1 MDKKMW
7 LNNRPVFGNN
17 WARFF
22 IFVGSRGCG
31 KTFMSQNYCLRR
43 FFKYGEKFLWLRLTE
58 GATKKLLQRDGADFI
73 DAKLM
78 DKWNITKLEVKGDTV
93 FLNGKEACK
102 ILALS
107 TFYNSKG
114 VALNGKLDKGKS
126 KKPLAE
132 LYDDAQ
138 LTKELKKTIKKYKT
152 IVLDEMNR
160 EKNEKKSFD
169 ICYAFVNQIETI
181 CRMDTDRRIIM
192 AGNTLDEASDVLAGC
207 FNFIPEKLGLYKL
220 HNKKAIVYYADDSDE
235 YKQARKE
242 SLAGLLMPNEST
254 FTNTIISDTKLVTG
268 TPATKPTAII
278 RFSNKTYFTLCGG
291 VITMYKQPEHS
302 KLPVIAM
309 RPYLV
314 GIPYYKEKAM
324 YVVEKAQQRIFTFD
338 KLITL
343 KLFYKEIK
351 QIKGE

>member
-1 MDKKMW
+1 MDKKMY

-126 KKPLAE
+126 KKPLSE

-169 ICYAFVNQIETI
+169 ICYAFTNQIETI
-181 CRMDTDRRIIM
+181 CRTDTDRRIIM

-235 YKQARKE
+235 YKQAGFWDFKRKE
-242 SLAGLLMPNEST
+242 YYVDHEFSVDRYIKLINTYTEYLVLDEGLRKQFESY
-254 FTNTIISDTKLVTG
+254 I
-268 TPATKPTAII
+268 
-278 RFSNKTYFTLCGG
+278 SNKLTNKNV
-291 VITMYKQPEHS
+291 VITQKCS
-302 KLPVIAM
+302 
-309 RPYLV
+309 
-314 GIPYYKEKAM
+314 
-324 YVVEKAQQRIFTFD
+324 
-338 KLITL
+338 
-343 KLFYKEIK
+343 LFLARK
-351 QIKGE
+351 

>member
-1 MDKKMW
+1 MDKDNVF
-7 LNNRPVFGNN
+7 LSNRSVFGNN
-17 WARFF
+17 WAKFF

-31 KTFMSQNYCLRR
+31 KTYMSQNYCLRR
-43 FFKYGEKFLWLRLTE
+43 FFKYGDKFLWLRLTE

-73 DAKLM
+73 DSKLM
-78 DKWNITKLEVKGDTV
+78 DKWNITKIETKGDTV
-93 FLNGKEACK
+93 FINGREACK

-107 TFYNSKG
+107 TFYNTKG
-114 VALNGKLDKGKS
+114 VALNGKLEKRKKTS
-126 KKPLAE
+126 KKS
-132 LYDDAQ
+132 DDTQAIKE
-138 LTKELKKTIKKYKT
+138 LTKVIKKYKT

-160 EKNEKKSFD
+160 EKNEKKTFD

-181 CRMDTDRRIIM
+181 CRRDTDRRIIL

-220 HNKKAIVYYADDSDE
+220 HNKKAIIYYADDSDE
-235 YKQARKE
+235 YKKARKE

-254 FTNTIISDTKLVTG
+254 FTNVIISDTKLVTG
-268 TPATKPTAII
+268 PPASKPTAII
-278 RFSNKTYFTLCGG
+278 RFSNKTYFTLCNC
-291 VITMYKQPEHS
+291 VVTMYKQSEHS

-309 RPYLV
+309 RPYLI

-324 YVVEKAQQRIFTFD
+324 YIIEKAQQRIFTFD

-351 QIKGE
+351 QLRGE